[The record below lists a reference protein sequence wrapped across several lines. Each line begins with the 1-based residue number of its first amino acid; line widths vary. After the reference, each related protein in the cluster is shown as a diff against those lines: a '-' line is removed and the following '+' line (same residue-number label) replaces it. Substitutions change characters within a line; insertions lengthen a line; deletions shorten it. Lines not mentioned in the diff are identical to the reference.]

1 MSTYP
6 KLLFKDGV
14 ERAVQ
19 SPSDQAAAEKDGFT
33 DPSAKP
39 VAKPKAADVKTPASP
54 ARHEPPP
61 RSEG

>member
-19 SPSDQAAAEKDGFT
+19 SPSDQATAEQDGFT

-39 VAKPKAADVKTPASP
+39 VTKPKAAEARTPASP
-54 ARHEPPP
+54 ARRDPPP
-61 RSEG
+61 RGEG